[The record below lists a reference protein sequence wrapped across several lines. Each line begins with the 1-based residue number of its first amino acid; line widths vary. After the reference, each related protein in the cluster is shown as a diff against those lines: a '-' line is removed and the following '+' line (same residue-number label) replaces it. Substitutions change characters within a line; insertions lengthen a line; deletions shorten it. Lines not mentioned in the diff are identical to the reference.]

1 MARSMAD
8 ALITPHGVS
17 KPRLVK
23 LAATTGKVTF
33 LEDNERAINNSFHVI
48 TKVNITA
55 PINDGEATGKAIF
68 VNIPK

>member
-1 MARSMAD
+1 M
-8 ALITPHGVS
+8 
-17 KPRLVK
+17 K

-33 LEDNERAINNSFHVI
+33 LDDSERAINNSFHVI